1 MGAEGEMGSDPPS
14 RQKGPLHSCDGD
26 CYVRMVEAGAAWLQN
41 HVDYINSLNVYPV
54 PDGDTGINMHL
65 TVQAALQEM
74 KTVDDSSIG
83 SLSKAVAH
91 GALMGAR
98 GNSGVILSQVMRGM
112 AKVLDGKESFE
123 ARDLAAALQ
132 EGATTAYK
140 GVIKPVEGTI
150 LTVAREA
157 ADAASE
163 AAAEHEDLVRVLE
176 RVVLRARESVANTPL
191 LLPVLADAGVV
202 DAGGQGLLTF
212 LEGALRML
220 KGESVS
226 EAVVQEGGALVG
238 AASAEEYGFEAMYV
252 LTGENLDV
260 LGIRK
265 NIAEMGD
272 SVLVVGDSRTIKVH
286 VHTDQPGAAIEYGAR
301 LGTLSDITV
310 ENLQTQVQ
318 AFAEHS
324 PSVPAE
330 SQEPDSDVGIVAV
343 VPGNGFQRIFESL
356 GASATV
362 SGGQSMN
369 PSTEDLLGAVDSL
382 AAQDVILLPNNP
394 NIIMAARQAQ
404 SLSSRNV
411 AVVPTRT
418 VPQGI
423 GALLAFNYQI
433 DLESNADQMA
443 RAADD
448 VETIEVTT
456 AVRCAKL
463 DGLQVNE
470 GDLIGLLNGTLVAS
484 GMTAEAVVDA
494 TLQKVDLDDYEIITL
509 YCGKDVSSADGNA
522 LAQRIQ
528 ATCPDQEVEVLD
540 GGQPHYH
547 YIISVE

>member
-1 MGAEGEMGSDPPS
+1 
-14 RQKGPLHSCDGD
+14 
-26 CYVRMVEAGAAWLQN
+26 VRMVEAGAAWLQN

-54 PDGDTGINMHL
+54 PDGDTGVNMYL

-74 KTVDDSSIG
+74 KTVDEPTVG
-83 SLSKAVAH
+83 SLGKAVAH

-98 GNSGVILSQVMRGM
+98 GNSGVILSQIMRGM
-112 AKVLDGKESFE
+112 AKVLDGKKSF
-123 ARDLAAALQ
+123 AAQDLAAALQ
-132 EGATTAYK
+132 EGAVTAYK

-163 AAAEHEDLVRVLE
+163 AAAEQEDIIYVLE

-212 LEGALRML
+212 LEGTLRML

-226 EAVVQEGGALVG
+226 EAVVLEGGALVG
-238 AASAEEYGFEAMYV
+238 AQSSEEYGFEAMYV
-252 LTGENLDV
+252 LTGQNLDV

-265 NIAEMGD
+265 SIASMGD
-272 SVLVVGDSRTIKVH
+272 SVLVVGDSQIVKVH
-286 VHTDQPGAAIEYGAR
+286 VHTDRPGAAIEYGAR

-318 AFAEHS
+318 AFAARS
-324 PSVPAE
+324 PSEPVSAQE
-330 SQEPDSDVGIVAV
+330 SDRDVAIVAV
-343 VPGNGFQRIFESL
+343 VPGDGFQRVFESL

-369 PSTEDLLGAVDSL
+369 PSTEDLLEAVDSL

-394 NIIMAARQAQ
+394 NIIMAAQQAQ
-404 SLSSRNV
+404 RLSSRNV

-433 DLESNADQMA
+433 DLETNAAQME

-456 AVRCAKL
+456 AVRCATL
-463 DGLQVNE
+463 DGMQVNE

-484 GMTAEAVVDA
+484 GKTIETVVDA
-494 TLQKVDLDDYEIITL
+494 ALRKMDLDDYEIITL
-509 YCGKDVSSADGNA
+509 YCGMDVPSSEGNA
-522 LAQRIQ
+522 LAQRIR
-528 ATCPDQEVEVLD
+528 ANCPDQEVEVLD